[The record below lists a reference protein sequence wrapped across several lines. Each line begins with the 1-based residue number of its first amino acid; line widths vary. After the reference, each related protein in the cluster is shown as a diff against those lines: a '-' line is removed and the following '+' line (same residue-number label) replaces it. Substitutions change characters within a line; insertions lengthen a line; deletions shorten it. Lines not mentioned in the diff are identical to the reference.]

1 MAVTSI
7 WSIKGWIGKVINYAE
22 NPDKT
27 KEQTSQELIS
37 ESETGQLQGLN
48 DVITYAVNAEKIRR
62 RQSESM
68 EIELVGE
75 SEELMEQ
82 YVSGVNCAP
91 TTAREEMIAVKKRF
105 GKEDGIVAFHGYQ
118 SFAPGECNPAM
129 AHEIG
134 KKLAEELWGSQY
146 QVLIATHLD
155 KANHLHNHFVV
166 NSVSFLDGKRYHRTN
181 QDYRDMR
188 MVSDRLCKEYQLSV
202 VRQPEQGKGKHYA
215 EWQAE
220 QGKGKHYAEWQ
231 AEQDGKPSYHSMVK
245 ADVDEAIRK
254 ARTEKQFFFYLR
266 EKGYSFKFGKD
277 ITICPEGRERG
288 LKLKRNFGENYSL
301 EAIRV
306 RILEENELPAEKKLP
321 VRKTYWIRVSG
332 NFKQTRKI
340 GGLRGLYL
348 HYCYLLGILP
358 KNRPSIS
365 AKQVHVLFR
374 EDLLK
379 LNTISKETKLL
390 CHYHIDT
397 AEQLFSLKES
407 LQKQMEHCVEER
419 KHLRY
424 KIRADRPEEEI
435 QEMKEQIKV
444 LTEKIGTLR
453 KEATLCDGIAARSK
467 MIEEKFKT
475 VREEKEKKEEQS
487 HEHIRRS
494 R

>member
-1 MAVTSI
+1 M
-7 WSIKGWIGKVINYAE
+7 
-22 NPDKT
+22 
-27 KEQTSQELIS
+27 
-37 ESETGQLQGLN
+37 
-48 DVITYAVNAEKIRR
+48 
-62 RQSESM
+62 
-68 EIELVGE
+68 
-75 SEELMEQ
+75 
-82 YVSGVNCAP
+82 
-91 TTAREEMIAVKKRF
+91 
-105 GKEDGIVAFHGYQ
+105 
-118 SFAPGECNPAM
+118 
-129 AHEIG
+129 
-134 KKLAEELWGSQY
+134 
-146 QVLIATHLD
+146 
-155 KANHLHNHFVV
+155 
-166 NSVSFLDGKRYHRTN
+166 
-181 QDYRDMR
+181 
-188 MVSDRLCKEYQLSV
+188 
-202 VRQPEQGKGKHYA
+202 
-215 EWQAE
+215 
-220 QGKGKHYAEWQ
+220 
-231 AEQDGKPSYHSMVK
+231 
-245 ADVDEAIRK
+245 
-254 ARTEKQFFFYLR
+254 R

-277 ITICPEGRERG
+277 ITIRPEGRERG

-306 RILEENELPAEKKLP
+306 RILEENELPAEKKFP
-321 VRKTYWIRVSG
+321 VQRHYRIRVSG

-390 CHYHIDT
+390 CHYHLDT

-407 LQKQMEHCVEER
+407 LQKKTEQCVEER

-435 QEMKEQIKV
+435 EEMKEQIKV

-453 KEATLCDGIAARSK
+453 KEAALCDGIAARSK
-467 MIEEKFKT
+467 VIEEKFKT